1 MCKVLKVSTSGYYNW
16 LKAKVSKLWLYNQ
29 KLSELI
35 ITIFNDSF
43 ESYGA
48 PRIKIA
54 LEKLG
59 YFISKPR

>member
-1 MCKVLKVSTSGYYNW
+1 MGKVLKVSISGYYNW
-16 LKAKVSKLWLYNQ
+16 LKAKISKSWLYNK

-35 ITIFNDSF
+35 TNIFKDNF

-48 PRIKIA
+48 TRIKIA

-59 YFISKPR
+59 IISPNLE